1 MPTAMR
7 ESLLLICGVLLGI
20 VVGAA
25 IILFFNL
32 DPDTKAA
39 AVPDAP
45 ADNAAAATARM
56 GAASTPARG
65 QGATAAPASGAPQ
78 GATALATPV
87 AGTRVS
93 CPVRPLLATA
103 GPKDGQLLPPADVA
117 GKGVDEAERLLTAGK
132 EAAAA
137 GQVRDA
143 EVALLTSCRIADARK
158 GAASVESA
166 TAKYQLAR
174 HYAGLASQGNAPAP
188 EREEL
193 RRRAEAFFGDS
204 VQIFRAALGP
214 EHERTRFAAEGLAAL
229 QRTAAGATTGGAPS
243 AAAPAAAAAAPA
255 QQNAAAGAE
264 PVRQAG
270 GAGAAAPAAAT
281 GATAAKA
288 NPPAA
293 APAPAREPAA
303 AAARSP
309 APAAAPE
316 RSTAAPRAREN
327 AGRPPAAEPRVR
339 QATGTP
345 NASLNVQD
353 PAEPSARPSFDCA
366 RARSVPEKIICG
378 DAELSRLD
386 RDLGRLHARA
396 KDAAPDSSAF
406 KRQNDNEW
414 RRREANCRDR
424 ECLIDWYGQRRRQLQ
439 ESLAQAEGRRSQ
451 ETAAR

>member
-25 IILFFNL
+25 LILFFNL
-32 DPDTKAA
+32 DPDAKTA
-39 AVPDAP
+39 AVPEGP
-45 ADNAAAATARM
+45 ADSAAAATARM
-56 GAASTPARG
+56 GAASAPAARA
-65 QGATAAPASGAPQ
+65 QGASAAPQPGTPQ
-78 GATALATPV
+78 GATASATPG
-87 AGTRVS
+87 AANRVS

-117 GKGVDEAERLLTAGK
+117 GKGVDEAERLLTVGK

-137 GQVRDA
+137 GLVRDA

-158 GAASVESA
+158 GPGSVESA

-174 HYAGLASQGNAPAP
+174 HYAGLAAQGNAPAP

-193 RRRAEAFFGDS
+193 RRRAEAFYGDS
-204 VQIFRAALGP
+204 LQSFRAALGP

-229 QRTAAGATTGGAPS
+229 QRTATAGAAGGAPAAAPPQAATAAPAQQNAGTNADPTRQAGATAAGAPP
-243 AAAPAAAAAAPA
+243 ATPAPAAAAAA
-255 QQNAAAGAE
+255 
-264 PVRQAG
+264 
-270 GAGAAAPAAAT
+270 
-281 GATAAKA
+281 KA
-288 NPPAA
+288 NPPAV
-293 APAPAREPAA
+293 APAREPAA
-303 AAARSP
+303 TAARSP
-309 APAAAPE
+309 APATE
-316 RSTAAPRAREN
+316 RPNAAPRVREN
-327 AGRPPAAEPRVR
+327 AERPPAVEPRVR

-345 NASLNVQD
+345 NASLNSQQ
-353 PAEPSARPSFDCA
+353 PAESSTRPSFDCA

-378 DAELSRLD
+378 DAELSRMD
-386 RDLGRLHARA
+386 RDLSRLHARA
-396 KDAAPDSSAF
+396 KDAAPDPSAF

-424 ECLIDWYGQRRRQLQ
+424 DCLLDWYGQRRRQLQ
-439 ESLAQAEGRRSQ
+439 ESLAQSTGRRSQ